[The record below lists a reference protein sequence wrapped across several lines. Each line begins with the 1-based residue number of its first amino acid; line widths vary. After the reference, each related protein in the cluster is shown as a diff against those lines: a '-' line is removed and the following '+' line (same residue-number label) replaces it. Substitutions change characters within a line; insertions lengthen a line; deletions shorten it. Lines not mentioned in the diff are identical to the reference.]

1 MSSDPR
7 RRIHCLRRVRSLP
20 EAARSQPQPSDRS
33 SHPGGPG
40 PIALSVEPTD
50 ARADL
55 PSGGDGAADGH
66 SAAAISRAIVGV
78 LRAGVLRARTGREA
92 TNAKTALSVDLA
104 IVTLGDFLTA
114 AERTLVREG
123 SALAKQISRRPA

>member
-78 LRAGVLRARTGREA
+78 LRARTGREA